1 MSQEQVDPILQMTHD
16 NTIFLEALKAI
27 IETSADAETVRIAT
41 SAVTSTE
48 SGLAHLRQNPIIL

>member
-16 NTIFLEALKAI
+16 NTVFLEALVSI

-41 SAVTSTE
+41 SAVTRTE